1 MDKLCIELVENG
13 VDIERVM
20 ERFMGNEA
28 LYIKFLKR
36 FAEEDKSFQNMQ
48 EYFKKEEY
56 GEAFQAAHTLKG
68 LLANLGL
75 DDIMHSVAAITE
87 KLRTGSLEG
96 TKELME
102 QAEAEYKIVMNILGK
117 AVQNMET

>member
-1 MDKLCIELVENG
+1 MNKLCIELAENG

-36 FAEEDKSFQNMQ
+36 FAEEDKSFQKMQ
-48 EYFKKEEY
+48 EYLKREEVE
-56 GEAFQAAHTLKG
+56 EAFKAAHTLKG

-75 DDIMHSVAAITE
+75 DDIMHSVAPITE
-87 KLRTGSLEG
+87 KLRAGSLEG
-96 TKELME
+96 IKELME
-102 QAEAEYKIVMNILGK
+102 QSEREYESILNILK
-117 AVQNMET
+117 KI